1 MALDVAGIS
10 LAGQTALVTGGGRG
24 IGCAIGLAV
33 ARAGGSVAVA
43 ARSEDQLA
51 ETVRA
56 IESDG
61 GRALYQTV
69 DVTDQAA
76 AEALVARV
84 SERLGPIDLLVN
96 CAGIIGDY
104 GPAWEADP
112 ALWWRVMEVNVLG
125 TFLCVRAVVPGM
137 IARRRGRVVNL
148 TSSVAVAHFPHGSA
162 YAVSKAAVTRF
173 TENLSGEVAPYG
185 ISVFN
190 LAPGTVRTAMTQHVL
205 DSPAGQKWQPGLRRV
220 FEEGRDVPPEEA
232 ARLTVYLASGQADL
246 LTGRYLRV
254 GDDVPDL
261 VRRAAE
267 IKEQD
272 RRTMRLRD

>member
-1 MALDVAGIS
+1 MPLDVDGIS

-24 IGCAIGLAV
+24 IGRAIAIAV
-33 ARAGGSVAVA
+33 ARAGASVAIT
-43 ARSEDQLA
+43 ARSADQLA
-51 ETVRA
+51 ETVQA
-56 IESDG
+56 IASAG
-61 GRALYQTV
+61 GRALYQPV
-69 DVTDQAA
+69 DVTDQSAV
-76 AEALVARV
+76 EALVEEV
-84 SERLGPIDLLVN
+84 NEQLGPIDLLVN

-112 ALWWRVMEVNVLG
+112 ALWWRVIKVNVLG
-125 TFLCVRAVVPGM
+125 TFLCVRAMVPGM
-137 IARRRGRVVNL
+137 IARRRGRIVNL
-148 TSSVAVAHFPHGSA
+148 TSNVAVAHFPHGSA

-205 DSPAGQKWQPGLRRV
+205 DSPAGQKWQPQLRRV
-220 FEEGRDVPPEEA
+220 FDEGRDVPPEAA
-232 ARLTVYLASGQADL
+232 ARLVVYLASGQADA

-272 RRTMRLRD
+272 RRAMRLRE